1 MPGPVRTNLSRP
13 ATVQSGEAWR
23 VPRTTAMILGAIRFE
38 LVINGSIQR
47 ETIDACAAVRGDG
60 ATASRRTACA
70 RARPFFLEP
79 PTMPMRALRY
89 AASPLL
95 RVRDGFWAA
104 KNPPHPEQAPS
115 ASLGTGCA
123 PYRGLIPS
131 RPGAP
136 YRGTPRRRGSTQ
148 VGSSAPPARSRPHR
162 RDESCATREDRQ
174 ALRAVRFRL
183 SGPLANVRTVSDAP
197 IGTSLRGATE
207 ILSLADLLRGAGRCG
222 RTLPRRPRWTR
233 SRLRARPRSGALRRV
248 SVRGRHRPIARLMR
262 LGSAPPSMIPDSI
275 SSAIAQTPPIL
286 LV

>member
-38 LVINGSIQR
+38 LVRNGSIQR

-104 KNPPHPEQAPS
+104 KNPPHPEQAP
-115 ASLGTGCA
+115 LGFARDRLRAVSRDAT
-123 PYRGLIPS
+123 PPRFHPS
-131 RPGAP
+131 RI
-136 YRGTPRRRGSTQ
+136 R
-148 VGSSAPPARSRPHR
+148 SSAPPARSRPHR

-183 SGPLANVRTVSDAP
+183 SGPLANVRTVSGAP

-207 ILSLADLLRGAGRCG
+207 ILSPARLLRGAGRCG